1 MKAPQLP
8 SVRQPGSLTV
18 QPSEPELYTEAL
30 LLLQELKAMLRELRQ
45 TSGGEA

>member
-8 SVRQPGSLTV
+8 SVRQPENLTV
-18 QPSEPELYTEAL
+18 PSESKLYAEAL
-30 LLLQELKAMLRELRQ
+30 ALLQELKAMLRELRQ